1 MVDLCVVLSVFLVF
15 APIVY
20 AGNTL
25 TIDESADL
33 DFFTLQTTVME
44 VHSQNNYL
52 IAGEKIIELVDF
64 RKGKKRFRTMLKNSS
79 GGDTSLGSFK
89 KGQKI
94 FIRGFELPG
103 GTIQARE
110 IYQLA
115 EIVKTRNDLR
125 KYSFFEKV
133 PVWESTIVK

>member
-79 GGDTSLGSFK
+79 GGGYLTW
-89 KGQKI
+89 I
-94 FIRGFELPG
+94 FQER
-103 GTIQARE
+103 
-110 IYQLA
+110 A
-115 EIVKTRNDLR
+115 ENFYTR
-125 KYSFFEKV
+125 
-133 PVWESTIVK
+133 I